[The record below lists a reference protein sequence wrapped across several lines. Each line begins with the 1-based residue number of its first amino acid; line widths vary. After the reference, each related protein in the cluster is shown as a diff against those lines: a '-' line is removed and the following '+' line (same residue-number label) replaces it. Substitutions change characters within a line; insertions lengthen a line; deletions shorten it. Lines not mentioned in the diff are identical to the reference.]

1 MKLRDLKAL
10 LALLRANGVMRYKAR
25 GIELDLARTAEP
37 LAPLAAPVKREPAR
51 PAPVAVELAA
61 MGITSA
67 HVEAARVAAG
77 AD

>member
-10 LALLRANGVMRYKAR
+10 LALLRANGVSRYKAR

-37 LAPLAAPVKREPAR
+37 LAPLAPAVKREPPR
-51 PAPVAVELAA
+51 PAPVAAELEA
-61 MGITSA
+61 MGIRLE
-67 HVEAARVAAG
+67 HVEAARLAAG